1 MMSDPCAP
9 KLSPLSSFR
18 SAHPDHYIASY
29 GYLDHF
35 AQGWMNIHKCRNLD
49 ENIWKYFWG
58 YLKII
63 WERELWHI
71 FGSNIW
77 EYVSIDPFPGS
88 KYAPS
93 GDIFSTQ
100 LTMVTQGWLKSTRNS
115 YLNTGSFPRNHIWI
129 CGVLKK
135 STFAYLKFHICIPN
149 SNSWILE

>member
-77 EYVSIDPFPGS
+77 EYVSIDPFPGY

-100 LTMVTQGWLKSTRNS
+100 LTIVTTGVTKKHQEFIFEYWVFFQKS
-115 YLNTGSFPRNHIWI
+115 YLNVWCFEK
-129 CGVLKK
+129 V
-135 STFAYLKFHICIPN
+135 HICIPK
-149 SNSWILE
+149 ILYLHT